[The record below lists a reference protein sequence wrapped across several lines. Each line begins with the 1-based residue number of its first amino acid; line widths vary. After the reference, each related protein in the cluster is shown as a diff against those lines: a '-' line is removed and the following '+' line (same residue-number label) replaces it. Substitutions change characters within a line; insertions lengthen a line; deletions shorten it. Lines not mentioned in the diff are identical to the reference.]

1 MREETPEGVPS
12 LLLAENI
19 LPSAFEG
26 FHFASTND
34 AHSRTSSRSFALFR
48 AFRAPWTVEADM
60 ARRDGVRWDGK
71 RRSWWSTVRR
81 EGDVGG
87 TRVVWLE
94 KHEDRRGAEAH
105 TKRATLAL
113 RAPCQTCGRKE
124 GRALVEAL
132 GTRKRKRKERSDEE
146 GQARKEEDR
155 QAWNN
160 ANRQTRAIA
169 TAMREL
175 AAQRTLDASRDD
187 LLETHESKTLLLAAL
202 VAEEW
207 AKELLLRQVGD
218 G

>member
-1 MREETPEGVPS
+1 
-12 LLLAENI
+12 
-19 LPSAFEG
+19 
-26 FHFASTND
+26 
-34 AHSRTSSRSFALFR
+34 
-48 AFRAPWTVEADM
+48 M

-81 EGDVGG
+81 DGDVGPN
-87 TRVVWLE
+87 RVVWLE
-94 KHEDRRGAEAH
+94 KHEDRRDAEAH

-124 GRALVEAL
+124 GRALAEVL
-132 GTRKRKRKERSDEE
+132 GTKKRKRKEGSGEE
-146 GQARKEEDR
+146 GQARKEQDR

-160 ANRQTRAIA
+160 ANRHTRAIA

-187 LLETHESKTLLLAAL
+187 LLETQEPKTLLLAAL

-207 AKELLLRQVGD
+207 AKELLRRQVRD
-218 G
+218 E